1 MSSSRKIPIFI
12 DTNVLLHHFEFKIN
26 IEEATNRVITRK
38 YEIFV
43 HRLVEVEIL
52 EALSKKG
59 KIARNA
65 KVAVQL
71 MSRYKEYDDQIEYPG
86 TDIALIQAA
95 EKEKGC
101 VLTFDKDLKRR
112 CKSQGVAVL
121 SLYKPG
127 RLSLVGEIE

>member
-1 MSSSRKIPIFI
+1 MSKRPRIPIFI

-26 IEEATNRVITRK
+26 IEEAINRIITRK

-43 HRLVEVEIL
+43 HRLVEEEIL
-52 EALSKKG
+52 EALKKKG
-59 KIARNA
+59 KVARNA

-86 TDIALIQAA
+86 TDIALMEAA

-101 VLTFDKDLKRR
+101 VLTFDKDLKQR
-112 CKSQGVAVL
+112 CKLQGVAVI
-121 SLYKPG
+121 SLYKQG